1 MIIGSHMNRKSK
13 NYDSI
18 TDAIKGE
25 SKIGG
30 SIIQIFLGSSVK
42 TTLTEKFRLTVKEIK
57 EIKAAKK
64 KYNVK
69 IVVHGV
75 LTLNMCSPLERRYQW
90 NIDNLV
96 YDLELNEKIG
106 GLGVVIHMGTRKT
119 KNFDLPYKK
128 AESNYV
134 KNVKEALKRTKGIKS
149 KVILETS
156 CNQPNKI
163 GGTLQ
168 LFAQLYKKFTP
179 KVRER
184 IGICVDTAHI
194 FAAGY
199 NIHEESGMMK
209 YWDDFDNLIGIENC
223 TLIHLNDSKADC
235 CSCVDRHETI
245 GKGNI
250 FKDTASLKVI
260 VDIAQSDSIPMVL
273 ETKADH
279 FKEEIKLIKKVASSF
294 VKRKKQTGG
303 VDSKDKDHK
312 QNIIDI
318 FEQMYEFH
326 SKLGNEGNNKTPFR
340 AMGYRKAL
348 NGLKAYNGQIHKVTD
363 AKGISGIGA
372 KFEEKIGEI
381 IKTGT
386 LSTLEEIKKDPKI
399 KAKQE
404 FQEIM
409 GIGPKFAQELVNKHN
424 IKTIKELKAAY
435 KNGKIKL
442 NHDQL
447 QGIKYKN
454 QLKKRIPRSELE
466 KWRDTIQKEL
476 ENQKIPITACLV
488 GSYILGKKDSGD
500 IDIMVFPTSGSGSKW
515 KNKQKYIDIFLDSFK
530 KYIVYMISRGQ
541 SKIMMLIKQNKKGAI
556 VRHMDLVF
564 IEKDEVPWW
573 LLYFGSDVTFSRKIR
588 AFASKKGYKLN
599 EKGLFRKLKNGKF
612 KRVDFDPK
620 TEEEIFEYLGL
631 DYIEPQ
637 NRLTTTKL

>member
-1 MIIGSHMNRKSK
+1 MVLVIGSHMNRKSK

-30 SIIQIFLGSSVK
+30 NIIQIFLGSSVK
-42 TTLTEKFRLTVKEIK
+42 TTLTEKFRLTSKEIK
-57 EIKAAKK
+57 EIKVAKK

-119 KNFDLPYKK
+119 KNFDLPYKE
-128 AESNYV
+128 AEFNYV

-149 KVILETS
+149 KVVLETS

-163 GGTLQ
+163 GGTLE

-199 NIHEESGMMK
+199 NIHEEGGMMK

-294 VKRKKQTGG
+294 KKKKQKG
-303 VDSKDKDHK
+303 SSMMDHK
-312 QNIIDI
+312 ENIIDI

-348 NGLKAYNGQIHKVTD
+348 NGLKAHDKPIYKAID
-363 AKGISGIGA
+363 AKGIGGIGT
-372 KFEEKIGEI
+372 KFIEKIEEI

-386 LSTLEEIKKDPKI
+386 LSTLEEIKKNPKI

-404 FQEIM
+404 FQDIM

-424 IKTIKELKAAY
+424 ITTIKELKAAH

-454 QLKKRIPRSELE
+454 QLKKRIPRTELE
-466 KWRDTIQKEL
+466 KWRQIIQKEL

-500 IDIMVFPTSGSGSKW
+500 IDIMVFPMGGKW
-515 KNKQKYIDIFLDSFK
+515 KNKQKYIDTFLESFK
-530 KYIVYMISRGQ
+530 KYIVYMISRGK
-541 SKIMMLIKQNKKGAI
+541 SKIMMLVKQPKKGAV

-564 IEKDEVPWW
+564 IEKNEVPWW

-588 AFASKKGYKLN
+588 AFASRKGYKLN
-599 EKGLFRKLKNGKF
+599 EKGLFEKLKNGKF
-612 KRVDFDPK
+612 RRVDFNPE

-631 DYIEPQ
+631 DYIKPQ
-637 NRLTTTKL
+637 DRLTTTKL